1 MSIRQENMWL
11 ILIVLVIASANGQR
25 NNRFNNQFQNNNNQF
40 VSNGRFVP
48 QNNNNFNN
56 NVPTNNIVNVV
67 SNNNNN
73 NFRATPADAR
83 DASGTEVYPGCNG
96 TVCLPEANL
105 CSVRK
110 QKPGHFQ
117 FQGNS
122 YWFSMASSE
131 NALRNARWNWF
142 TGRNYC
148 RKMCMDMVSFES
160 QAEENFV
167 EDILRR
173 TNVDNIHLA
182 GRLCDAEVEGC
193 NQTRFQPLQINGW
206 FWASTL
212 KMMPPTNQASNN
224 QIFNNWAPG
233 QPNGALKAD
242 GFGLEACLALRAQGG
257 VYNWYDEAC
266 NTRRHLVCEDLPA
279 PNINFVRNQN
289 PGINIP

>member
-1 MSIRQENMWL
+1 MEDSCPKTTTISTIMFQRTTLLTLWAITITTTSELPQPMLGMRVEPRFTQDAMELYACPRPICVQSENRSVCALWNKL
-11 ILIVLVIASANGQR
+11 PRLLVSTKFLHFSA
-25 NNRFNNQFQNNNNQF
+25 
-40 VSNGRFVP
+40 
-48 QNNNNFNN
+48 
-56 NVPTNNIVNVV
+56 
-67 SNNNNN
+67 
-73 NFRATPADAR
+73 
-83 DASGTEVYPGCNG
+83 
-96 TVCLPEANL
+96 
-105 CSVRK
+105 
-110 QKPGHFQ
+110 GHFQ

-224 QIFNNWAPG
+224 QIVSTNETMLS
-233 QPNGALKAD
+233 Q
-242 GFGLEACLALRAQGG
+242 
-257 VYNWYDEAC
+257 
-266 NTRRHLVCEDLPA
+266 
-279 PNINFVRNQN
+279 
-289 PGINIP
+289 